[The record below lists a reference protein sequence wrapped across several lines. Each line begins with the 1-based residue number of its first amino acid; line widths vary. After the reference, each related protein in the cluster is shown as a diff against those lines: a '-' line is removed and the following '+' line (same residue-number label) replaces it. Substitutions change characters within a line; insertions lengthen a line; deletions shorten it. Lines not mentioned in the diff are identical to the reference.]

1 MHRTKW
7 RSVGDA
13 QSSLHYSH
21 PEKIQLMKT
30 TVEISD
36 ALFKSARQLA
46 KRNQTTMTALIE
58 DGLRRVLNDQQTKN
72 NAMFKLK
79 DASVQG
85 KVMLISHPQ
94 RWQQMEEE
102 HIISRV
108 IKNLN

>member
-1 MHRTKW
+1 
-7 RSVGDA
+7 
-13 QSSLHYSH
+13 
-21 PEKIQLMKT
+21 MKT

-46 KRNQTTMTALIE
+46 KRDQTTMNALIE

-79 DASVQG
+79 DASVQR